1 MNAIAAATQQA
12 TAMTVD
18 NVQPAQEKINMNAIV
33 NMYKN
38 TSDMSAL
45 RNEGHGSAD
54 FEIDEKILVYFSS
67 HHGHL
72 DSSKKVIYRTDTGT
86 ELGVLGL
93 DYHAVPPKK
102 MIDTTRAIIERSNLD
117 TTGIE
122 ETIRTSH
129 NGARTFV
136 QYRLPAHSYTTPDG
150 DTASLGLLA
159 VSSFDGTWPFM
170 ISAAAVQAACTN
182 LQVFVGGEVAVFK
195 SKHTKNLN
203 IEIGSRVIVK
213 ALDVFENQRELWSKW
228 TKQSMTDFM
237 VFQEIVEALDI
248 KSAQKIIDGSHT
260 TSGTI
265 VMEVMPRRNPDLEYI
280 YSKYLGTYKN
290 RLGNNR
296 WAFYNAMTDW
306 STHAPQRKSKTHSM
320 ASVRSQ
326 RQDKIATYFTKM
338 AA

>member
-1 MNAIAAATQQA
+1 MYIFKNGEAI
-12 TAMTVD
+12 
-18 NVQPAQEKINMNAIV
+18 
-33 NMYKN
+33 
-38 TSDMSAL
+38 
-45 RNEGHGSAD
+45 NEVRKQGYGSAD
-54 FEIDEKILVYFSS
+54 FNINERILEYFTAA
-67 HHGHL
+67 HGHL
-72 DSSKKVIYRTDTGT
+72 QSSKKVIYREDTGT
-86 ELGVLGL
+86 ELGVHGL
-93 DYHAVPPKK
+93 DYKAVCPKT
-102 MIDTTRAIIERSNLD
+102 MIETTRSIIERSDLD
-117 TTGIE
+117 ATGIE

-129 NGARTFV
+129 DGARTFV
-136 QYRLPAHSYTTPDG
+136 QYRLPAHSYATPDG

-195 SKHTKNLN
+195 AKHTKNLD

-213 ALDVFENQRELWSKW
+213 ALDMFENQRELWERW

-237 VFQEIVEALDI
+237 AFTEIVKALDI
-248 KSAQKIIDGSHT
+248 KSAQKIMDDSY
-260 TSGTI
+260 SMVPRTI
-265 VMEVMPRRNPDLEYI
+265 MEAMPRRNPDLEYI
-280 YSKYLGTYKN
+280 YNKWVGTYRL